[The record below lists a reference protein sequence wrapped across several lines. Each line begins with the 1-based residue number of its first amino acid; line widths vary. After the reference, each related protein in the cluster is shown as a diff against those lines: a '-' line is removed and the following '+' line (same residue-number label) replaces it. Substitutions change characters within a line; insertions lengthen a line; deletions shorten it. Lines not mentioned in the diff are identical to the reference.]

1 VIPCRPS
8 HNESLKFETDLSAE
22 TVTWSDVAG
31 RDLDL
36 RREGHLKVTGDKS
49 LALKGVQETDAGV
62 YVCTVRK
69 VGSSGAITV
78 VKHVVNLHGN
88 SSSNSSSSTGS
99 DSGSGIFVWK

>member
-1 VIPCRPS
+1 VIPCRPG